1 MTRTFITMLALVFVS
16 SMSARAA
23 EPLSA
28 EAKEG
33 IAKALAEIGCTPSE
47 DIGVETGGGYY
58 NDDATCKDGTYDI
71 VLDNSFKITNKKKK

>member
-1 MTRTFITMLALVFVS
+1 MLALVFAA

-28 EAKEG
+28 EAKDG
-33 IAKALAEIGCTPSE
+33 VAKALAEIGCTPSG
-47 DIGVETGGGYY
+47 DIGVETGGAGYY

-71 VLDNSFKITNKKKK
+71 VLDNSFKIINKKKK